1 MDNFL
6 APFLGGFVGAL
17 ITAGVN
23 IWLYFKKDYDE
34 TKSLI
39 KALRTEINNLENIF
53 QMEFYP
59 KITEDNEPLWY
70 SYPLNTDYFV
80 IFNANCSKIGKIGND
95 DLRSTVISIYTMAK
109 FFMDCLRT
117 NNECLNRYDQALKAG
132 YAVQIEE
139 AENAL
144 RLSKT
149 DNILPTVKQIRVLL
163 ARLKTL

>member
-6 APFLGGFVGAL
+6 APFLGGFAGAL

-23 IWLYFKKDYDE
+23 IWLYFKKDCDE

-39 KALRTEINNLENIF
+39 KALRTEIDNLENIF
-53 QMEFYP
+53 KIEFYS

-80 IFNANCSKIGKIGND
+80 IFNANCSKIGKIKND
-95 DLRSTVISIYTMAK
+95 DLRSTIISIYTMAK

-117 NNECLNRYDQALKAG
+117 NNECLREYEKAVKTGYSYGIESAEEALK
-132 YAVQIEE
+132 
-139 AENAL
+139 
-144 RLSKT
+144 LSKT
-149 DNILPTVKQIRVLL
+149 DNIIPTVKQIQSLL
-163 ARLKTL
+163 DKLKTL